1 MCPSPRGGAETL
13 VAVGRLRPSQAG
25 SLMLSTLRDPA
36 HVLQGHTA
44 LGIISDQN
52 GGAFY
57 DWKHSGLV
65 ARFFP
70 VGGRTAAGPSK
81 QARRAVLLRPRASR
95 PAARGPGFPGLSGE
109 SNVAFPVALSSPQ
122 DSPTQLLSCSISS
135 GLPPRTL
142 DVYQFGTD
150 LGENNFFSFFARLSQ
165 PHKDSP
171 ELFTCKLIQPE
182 TKQSKTRHSLKGDT
196 CAH

>member
-25 SLMLSTLRDPA
+25 SLMSSTLRDPA
-36 HVLQGHTA
+36 HVLQGHTP

-65 ARFFP
+65 ACFFP

-81 QARRAVLLRPRASR
+81 QARRAVLLHPRASR

-122 DSPTQLLSCSISS
+122 DSPTQLLSSSISS

-142 DVYQFGTD
+142 DVYQFSTD
-150 LGENNFFSFFARLSQ
+150 LGENNFF
-165 PHKDSP
+165 
-171 ELFTCKLIQPE
+171 LFLCSSEST
-182 TKQSKTRHSLKGDT
+182 S
-196 CAH
+196 